1 MMIDS
6 VLRGA
11 GLIVGPGRRL
21 NQPLSPRLPFL
32 SYRNDKRFPPRIVS
46 YPLNRVFSGL
56 QPVTHGTSI
65 QYTILKERRIKMKP
79 TKEGGV
85 AMDVEELSRDE
96 LIKLAKAAQRQ
107 REAQQKYYAANK
119 DRITAAQ
126 RRYYQANKERIVQ
139 AKRKYYAENRDK
151 VLQSRREQREKRKRE
166 AVRKLLSTAQ
176 DVNEALKNT
185 NKS

>member
-1 MMIDS
+1 
-6 VLRGA
+6 
-11 GLIVGPGRRL
+11 
-21 NQPLSPRLPFL
+21 
-32 SYRNDKRFPPRIVS
+32 
-46 YPLNRVFSGL
+46 
-56 QPVTHGTSI
+56 
-65 QYTILKERRIKMKP
+65 MKP

-139 AKRKYYAENRDK
+139 AKRKYYAENREK